1 MSEYQRFERK
11 SLEGMAGVD
20 GWGQTPLA
28 EQKKVIKAVWQH
40 LNKKTRVKKC
50 GCKKGAGALPPSN
63 IPKGIRRAFDVL
75 KIYSGAK
82 TAYELGK
89 LVVPMIL

>member
-1 MSEYQRFERK
+1 MK
-11 SLEGMAGVD
+11 KD
-20 GWGQTPLA
+20 GQVKYLMD
-28 EQKKVIKAVWQH
+28 QKWMFTIEKFCH
-40 LNKKTRVKKC
+40 KKTRVKKC

-89 LVVPMIL
+89 LIVPMIL

>member
-28 EQKKVIKAVWQH
+28 ERRKVIKAVWQH

-89 LVVPMIL
+89 LIVPMIL

>member
-20 GWGQTPLA
+20 GWGQTSLA
-28 EQKKVIKAVWQH
+28 ERKKVIKAVWQH
-40 LNKKTRVKKC
+40 LSKKTRVKKC

>member
-1 MSEYQRFERK
+1 MSEFQRFERK

-28 EQKKVIKAVWQH
+28 KRKKVIKAVWQH